1 MFRLIILFALI
12 LAPLTCYAES
22 LSTKRIEFSTNISKL
37 VLYLNGEGIGVA
49 YDQVK
54 RCGDCLGHLES
65 VHRVGLAADLLFYI
79 DGVWLDTKDPRTLE
93 TYSMAHDYWDSL
105 RGSKRIK
112 KDLNHF
118 SFKHSGM
125 R

>member
-1 MFRLIILFALI
+1 MR
-12 LAPLTCYAES
+12 

-54 RCGDCLGHLES
+54 RCNRCETGLPNS
-65 VHRVGLAADLLFYI
+65 VHKVGLAADLLFYI
-79 DGVWLDTKDPRTLE
+79 DDVWLATDDPRTLE

-105 RGSKRIK
+105 GGSKRIK

-118 SFKHSGM
+118 SFRYQGV